1 MILRIIVGCYWNNH
15 ELVTS
20 IQGGNLSLLVSTIPS
35 VTVKLNLILIAMMLS
50 CLNAGVCCEL
60 ASTFKVL
67 TWRVMPVCR
76 SCHDCLLVE
85 DSEFAS

>member
-1 MILRIIVGCYWNNH
+1 MSWSPECRESSLSMLI
-15 ELVTS
+15 S
-20 IQGGNLSLLVSTIPS
+20 IIPS
-35 VTVKLNLILIAMMLS
+35 VTVNLELILISMMLS

-76 SCHDCLLVE
+76 SCHDCLFVE
-85 DSEFAS
+85 DVECVG